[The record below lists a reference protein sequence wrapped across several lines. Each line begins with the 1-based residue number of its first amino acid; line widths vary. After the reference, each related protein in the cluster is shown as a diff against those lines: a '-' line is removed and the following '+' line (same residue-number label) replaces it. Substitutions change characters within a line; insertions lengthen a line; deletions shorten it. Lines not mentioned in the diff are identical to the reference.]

1 MMTSFLFS
9 VFDLLASTSGML
21 VAALLLD
28 RLVGEPKK
36 WHPLVVFGRWV
47 DICRRGLQLSL
58 TDTTTRQRQAGA
70 VAWCCA
76 IFPLLFGLVILMFIL
91 PDWLTALLS
100 IIVLY
105 FSIGWQS
112 LREHALA
119 IVEPLIR
126 GDLLQARHGVSRI
139 VSRDTNQLDETQVAK
154 ASIESVLENGSDAVF
169 APIFWFLVLGVPGAL
184 LYRLANTLDAMWG
197 YKTDTLLHFGWFA
210 ARFDDVM
217 NYIPARLVVLTYG
230 LCGQFGS
237 AWRCYQEQSSSWKS
251 PNAGPVMAAGAG
263 ALGIKLGGA
272 APYFGKLESRSEL
285 GEGRDPVAT
294 DLNKA
299 IRLVD
304 KGVYLWVLVVCL
316 MM

>member
-36 WHPLVVFGRWV
+36 WHPLVAFGRWV
-47 DICRRGLQLSL
+47 DICQRGLQLSL
-58 TDTTTRQRQAGA
+58 TDTATRQRQAGA
-70 VAWCCA
+70 VAWCCTV
-76 IFPLLFGLVILMFIL
+76 FPLLIMLLVLMSIL
-91 PDWLTALLS
+91 PDWLTTLLS

-105 FSIGWQS
+105 FTIGWQS

-119 IVEPLIR
+119 IAKPLIR

-139 VSRDTNQLDETQVAK
+139 VSRDTNQLNETQVTK

-210 ARFDDVM
+210 ARFDDMM

-230 LCGQFGS
+230 LCGQFSS
-237 AWRCYQEQSSSWKS
+237 AWRCYQTQASSWKS

-272 APYFGKLESRSEL
+272 APYFGKLESRPEL
-285 GEGRDPVAT
+285 GEGRDPIAT

>member
-1 MMTSFLFS
+1 MMTSFLYS

-21 VAALLLD
+21 MAALLLD
-28 RLVGEPKK
+28 RLVGEPQK

-58 TDTTTRQRQAGA
+58 TDTATRQRQAGA

-76 IFPLLFGLVILMFIL
+76 VFPLLIVLLVFMSIL
-91 PDWLTALLS
+91 PDWLTTLLS
-100 IIVLY
+100 IMVLY
-105 FSIGWQS
+105 FTIGWQS

-119 IVEPLIR
+119 IAEPLVR

-154 ASIESVLENGSDAVF
+154 ASIESVLENGSDAIF

-230 LCGQFGS
+230 FCGQFGS
-237 AWRCYQEQSSSWKS
+237 AWRCYQMQASSWKS

-272 APYFGKLESRSEL
+272 APYFGKLESRPEL
-285 GEGRDPVAT
+285 GEGRDPIAT

-299 IRLVD
+299 IRLID
-304 KGVYLWVLVVCL
+304 KGVYLWVLIVCL